1 VLRLR
6 SGSDRSRADI
16 VLDLSDTSQIG
27 ETRRVVTALAR
38 RLGFDDT
45 RCGQAA
51 IVVSEAA
58 SNVLKHAGQGELLAS
73 EIEQDDDIGLEFL
86 ILDKG
91 PGMADPARCLR
102 DGFSTAGTAGI
113 GLGALSR
120 VSDFF
125 EMHSLPAVGTAVLIR
140 VWSRRGGPK
149 VGSTTADG
157 VATGIMDAAAVHL
170 AKPGQDVCGD
180 GWAVEQEP
188 GRSRLLVTDGLGH
201 GPLAAE
207 VSRAAVRVFR
217 EHVELPSS
225 QLLERMHL
233 ALRPTRGA
241 AVGLA
246 DVNLATRTLRFTG
259 VGNIAGTIYSDG
271 ASQSTVSHG
280 GTVGHEVRKIQEFE
294 YPFPKSAVLVVHSD
308 GLATHWRLDR
318 YAGLA
323 SRDPR
328 LIAGILYRDFK
339 RGRDDVTVLAARE
352 IDGSG
357 V

>member
-1 VLRLR
+1 MLLT
-6 SGSDRSRADI
+6 
-16 VLDLSDTSQIG
+16 LTDTSQIG
-27 ETRRVVTALAR
+27 EARRAVTALAR

-45 RCGQAA
+45 GCGQAA
-51 IVVSEAA
+51 LAVSEGA
-58 SNVLKHAGQGELLAS
+58 SNVLKHAGEGELLAR
-73 EIEQDDDIGLEFL
+73 EIEHQGAIGLEIL

-102 DGFSTAGTAGI
+102 DGFSTAGSAGI
-113 GLGALSR
+113 GLGALAR
-120 VSDFF
+120 LSDFF
-125 EMHSLPAVGTAVLIR
+125 EVHSLPAVGTAVLLR
-140 VWSRRGGPK
+140 VWTRPGGAHARSK
-149 VGSTTADG
+149 TANG
-157 VATGIMDAAAVHL
+157 VVTGLMEVAAVHL

-280 GTVGHEVRKIQEFE
+280 GTVGHEVRKIQELE